1 MCHVVPTLKALMLLL
16 LEGTLL
22 TLKIFDIQPPLAGH
36 FRGLP
41 HPWWSSVYSSHHPFL
56 LLQAIVIMGSSPPL
70 QFAMGGT
77 IFHQPEALPLWF
89 TEVTGFSSHALG
101 GFLMLLHWWG
111 LALILSVCLGIP
123 WHMRNFVPPWLPMGG
138 AHPHVVQVLSVVPQL
153 SPAVAH
159 PFIALSLPL
168 FLLPPLA
175 VCTESLKLIVQ
186 YLLCVPEYSTS
197 QLDGKLVMDFFNLEA
212 S

>member
-1 MCHVVPTLKALMLLL
+1 MP
-16 LEGTLL
+16 
-22 TLKIFDIQPPLAGH
+22 
-36 FRGLP
+36 
-41 HPWWSSVYSSHHPFL
+41 
-56 LLQAIVIMGSSPPL
+56 
-70 QFAMGGT
+70 
-77 IFHQPEALPLWF
+77 
-89 TEVTGFSSHALG
+89 
-101 GFLMLLHWWG
+101 LHWWG
-111 LALILSVCLGIP
+111 QALILLVCLGIP
-123 WHMRNFVPPWLPMGG
+123 WRMRTFVPPWLPMGG

-175 VCTESLKLIVQ
+175 VRTESLKLIVQ